1 MDLMIS
7 PRKICNDDHSMAKV
21 LCKSHLETPHLEK
34 THLVTG
40 RCVTGQ
46 SISARIGSYFEF

>member
-21 LCKSHLETPHLEK
+21 LCKPHLEK
-34 THLVTG
+34 SHLG
-40 RCVTGQ
+40 L
-46 SISARIGSYFEF
+46 SLGSGASPSWILDIL